1 MTTAV
6 AVKQP
11 TDIVGLLE
19 LNRGSILQALP
30 KTIKPDRFL
39 RVCLNAISRNPDLQ
53 KCTASS
59 LYAGIMQSAQ
69 FGLEIGLMNQA
80 HLVPYWNSDKKCF
93 EAQFQ
98 VGYLGLRDL
107 GERYGDVEDGDA
119 QAVHDKD
126 FFDYGH
132 GDAPFLQHKPSK
144 EQNRGEIV
152 HFYCWAK
159 PKDGKIK
166 VAVMS
171 KEEVEKHRDRFVRKN
186 AEGKFGP
193 AWTKTFEAM
202 GLKTVMRRCY
212 KFLARSPEL
221 REAIAL
227 DEMQEINIPQNLG
240 LELEQEQK
248 NEAREANARRLEEMQ
263 TPAPTEPS
271 ESPKPDR
278 YEEMEGVLKPNIPQV
293 RPQSKPEDGA
303 GDALKAASMESR
315 TTPQQTSD
323 APADSPVKAFCEEQA
338 DKAAADEHTAE
349 GFIGTHTPRLAG
361 KQAPPGRFTLDTL
374 RGELTLQYWERP
386 DGLGTPNHSYAKVTY
401 RHFERVG
408 KGGKVFTNNELLKL
422 EWAAPPQ

>member
-323 APADSPVKAFCEEQA
+323 APAQSAAEFARQKAEEMPDDLSVDGIIGNYQPYEGAKAYQKGAKPGVFDVEDGQGGIVMHGLRYFDPAMDLSSGLKRIFYKTDSFKGRTQYHAVKIEA
-338 DKAAADEHTAE
+338 
-349 GFIGTHTPRLAG
+349 
-361 KQAPPGRFTLDTL
+361 
-374 RGELTLQYWERP
+374 
-386 DGLGTPNHSYAKVTY
+386 
-401 RHFERVG
+401 
-408 KGGKVFTNNELLKL
+408 L
-422 EWAAPPQ
+422 E